1 MKETQRKIFILIC
14 FAAAIVSGIV
24 FSYNLILV
32 GSPIAIASE
41 RTNKVSPASEA
52 DKYTAFLMFASDD
65 WSVVRMEPEESG
77 QNTVITGDGTYT
89 VSLTESGIVD
99 VSGINVFCV
108 DMIGLADAQNLNV
121 SNIRI
126 KDVVIKCDGHVIPAD
141 MSKMYFGCIERQGT
155 LRLEICNYYGL
166 QKKDGADFWTY
177 EEFDQTKFA
186 FVKSLSVT
194 FTLEGITEGSTPTTG
209 NYKITTAAG
218 EKIVELPREESAS
231 ASPVPGASMSAVP
244 VTSAKPSGTPDALP
258 ETPAKPSGTP
268 DVLSETSAKPSGTP
282 DVLSETSAKPSGTP
296 DVLSETSAKPSGT
309 PDVLPETSSKPYPGS
324 ESSPVPSSVTGA
336 SKSSAASGEDLAKAL
351 DIPITAKSTTK
362 PVESTA
368 GSSGNVKNTKKK
380 IYKNRKKITITTG
393 QQVQL
398 KYTKL
403 KGKLR
408 WKSSW
413 KKTATVNQKGYVTGK
428 KKGKTTITVTGK
440 KKKYSCIVT
449 VKPARKK
456 SYLSKTSVVLT
467 GGDDITLELINPSET
482 VKWYIETT
490 EYAGMNSYGSKN
502 QFCEIKTNGSGKE
515 GTFLV
520 TASAGK
526 YVYTCEVT
534 VKIS

>member
-282 DVLSETSAKPSGTP
+282 DVL
-296 DVLSETSAKPSGT
+296 
-309 PDVLPETSSKPYPGS
+309 PETSSKPYPGS